1 MKKSKVETAETRQ
14 RIIDVAARE
23 FRLNGIRA
31 TGLNDLMSAAGLT
44 RGGFYRHFES
54 KDHLVAEACAA
65 GVKSIVGVLEDAASD
80 RDGADGFLAI
90 VERYVSTAHRDNSVG
105 GCPLAAMGS
114 ELARA
119 DDTTRTAA
127 SDGLNK
133 LVDVIAKRL
142 IDPQSEDDRSQAVF
156 ALAAMIGAV
165 TMSRIAVDRDASALI
180 LQQVKQH
187 LEALPAT

>member
-1 MKKSKVETAETRQ
+1 MKKSKLETAETRQ

-65 GVKSIVGVLEDAASD
+65 GVRSIVGSLEEAASD
-80 RDGADGFLAI
+80 HDGADGFLAI
-90 VERYVSTAHRDNSVG
+90 VERYVSTAHRDTNVG

-127 SDGLNK
+127 SDGFDK

-142 IDPQSEDDRSQAVF
+142 LDPQSEDDRSQAVF

-165 TMSRIAVDRDASALI
+165 TMSRIVVDRDASALI